1 LSDNIEYPWLRSY
14 PENVRPS
21 IDYPVQPLFAFLERA
36 AERFPEQTATVFF
49 GKRMS
54 YQSLLEKAIRFAN
67 ALGKLGVKKGD
78 RVAIMLPNSPQA
90 VISYYGILM
99 AGGVVVPI
107 NPMNVAVELIQQLR
121 DVDCR
126 VMVYLDIR
134 QEMVASIRKDAG
146 LESCIVTGLQDFMP
160 YLAALGYRRHQQNR
174 GRTLGI
180 MEGECIYRFSE
191 LLNASSSDYPNVELS
206 PKEDLAVLQY
216 TGGTTGIPKAAML
229 THYNLVVNA
238 MQIREWFTKSQEGKE
253 VFLAVLPFFHVY
265 CMTVAMNTAV
275 QLAATLVLHH
285 RFETDK
291 ALGDIERYKVTMFP
305 GTPAMYVAI
314 ISHQNARLHNLSSI
328 RACISG
334 AASLSPDVAHIF
346 EELTGGSLVEGFGLT
361 EASPVTHC
369 NPLYGKRKLSSVGIP
384 LPDTDCKIVDL
395 EHGTKEM
402 PVGVAGELIIR
413 GPQVMKGYWNMPEET
428 ALTLRDGWLYTGDIA
443 RLDKSGYAYIVDRK
457 KDMVISGGYNIYPE
471 HIELVIKEIPQV
483 KDVAVAGIPDRFRG
497 EKLKAYIVLKTDA
510 ELTREQVMEHCRQRL
525 AAYKI
530 PRLIEFRRHLPK
542 TIMGKTLRRMLIE
555 EEKSKPQGF
564 DS

>member
-1 LSDNIEYPWLRSY
+1 MSDTILYPWLKDYPDGVRSD
-14 PENVRPS
+14 
-21 IDYPVQPLFAFLERA
+21 IDYPVQPLFTFLERA
-36 AERFPEQTATVFF
+36 AERFPNQTATVFY
-49 GKRMS
+49 GKKIS
-54 YQSLLEKAIRFAN
+54 YQSLLEQAIRFAN
-67 ALGKLGVKKGD
+67 ALGNLGVKKGD

-90 VISYYGILM
+90 VISYYGVLL

-107 NPMNVAVELIQQLR
+107 NPMNVAVELVQQLR

-126 VMVYLDIR
+126 VMVYLDTL
-134 QEMVASIRKDAG
+134 QEMVSSIRQNAG
-146 LESCIVTGLQDFMP
+146 LESCIVTGLQDYMP
-160 YLAALGYRRHQQNR
+160 YLAALGYRRKQQSR
-174 GRTLGI
+174 GITLGVI
-180 MEGECIYRFSE
+180 EGECIFRFSQ
-191 LLNASSSDYPNVELS
+191 LIDASPADHPNVVVS

-238 MQIREWFTKSQEGKE
+238 LQIREWFTKSQYGKE
-253 VFLAVLPFFHVY
+253 VFLGVLPFFHVY
-265 CMTVAMNTAV
+265 GMTVVMNTAV
-275 QLAATLVLHH
+275 ELAATLILHP
-285 RFETDK
+285 RFEVNK

-346 EELTGGSLVEGFGLT
+346 EELTGGSLVEGYGLT
-361 EASPVTHC
+361 ESSPVTHC
-369 NPLYGKRKLSSVGIP
+369 NPLYGKRKLGSVGIP
-384 LPDTDCKIVDL
+384 LPNTECKIVDL

-413 GPQVMKGYWNMPEET
+413 APQVMKGYWNKPEET

-443 RLDKSGYAYIVDRK
+443 RLDKSGYTYIVDRK

-471 HIELVIKEIPQV
+471 HIETVIKEIPQV

-497 EKLKAYIVLKTDA
+497 EKLKAYIVLKPDT
-510 ELTREQVMEHCRQRL
+510 ELTREQIMEHCRQRL

-530 PRLIEFRRHLPK
+530 PRLIEFRGHLPK
-542 TIMGKTLRRMLIE
+542 TILGKTLRRMLIE
-555 EEKSKPQGF
+555 EEKRKPVDF